1 MQFTQFKIQN
11 IVASCDIGF
20 TLDLEYVASKYTDF
34 CSYEPEVF
42 PGMVFRMLE
51 PKLVILIFVSGKI
64 VFTGAK
70 NKHDIDLSFQ
80 KVLPMLEEGKKKK
93 IEFF

>member
-11 IVASCDIGF
+11 IVASCDIGH
-20 TLDLEYVASKYTDF
+20 TLDLEYVSNKYSEF

-42 PGMVFRMLE
+42 PGLVFRMLD
-51 PKLVILIFVSGKI
+51 PKLVVLIFVSGKI

-70 NKHDIDLSFQ
+70 NKINVDEAF
-80 KVLPMLEEGKKKK
+80 
-93 IEFF
+93 